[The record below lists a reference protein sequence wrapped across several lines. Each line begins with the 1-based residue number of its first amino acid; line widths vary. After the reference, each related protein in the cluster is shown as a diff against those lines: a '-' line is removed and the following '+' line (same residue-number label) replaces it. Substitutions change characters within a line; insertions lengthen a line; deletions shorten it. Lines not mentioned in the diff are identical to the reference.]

1 MSKYI
6 LNFNCI
12 PTLARY
18 MFNVNYF
25 PKMNDI
31 SFENNDMKYIT
42 NNKTFQLKYENKETK
57 TELCVVSS
65 CKKQSD
71 ITINSH
77 LELIYGQKNKYYK
90 IDEVCYFDDSTK
102 SSIINIEYKLKI
114 HKFNNYIKRLE
125 YYNNLELELINSIN
139 MKIKLTN
146 NERNISDNLWY
157 ILPESSQK
165 QLFQINDIIK
175 NNIEKSRILR

>member
-1 MSKYI
+1 
-6 LNFNCI
+6 
-12 PTLARY
+12 
-18 MFNVNYF
+18 
-25 PKMNDI
+25 MNDI
-31 SFENNDMKYIT
+31 SFENNDIILKNKYIT
-42 NNKTFQLKYENKETK
+42 NNKTIQLKYENEETK

-65 CKKQSD
+65 FIKHSD

-90 IDEVCYFDDSTK
+90 IDEVCYFDDPVK

-114 HKFNNYIKRLE
+114 HKFNNYTKILE
-125 YYNNLELELINSIN
+125 YYDKLELELLNSIN

-146 NERNISDNLWY
+146 GERNISDNLWY